1 MILRGGSVSLKC
13 THKHSA
19 RADSLTK
26 GWHHEAYVHLFI
38 QILCASVCIPLS
50 VKLEWMQDSR
60 PPLAQIPQVQRV
72 VCTGWDQR
80 PLEDRKDTACNPSAQ
95 QELLIHRLCRAVI
108 IKPLHEHEP
117 ISKHLLTVLTP
128 SHLGSAWTQSDI
140 CLSNFPLKHSRSIT
154 DRSRQWWP

>member
-1 MILRGGSVSLKC
+1 MILRGGSTSEFEVY
-13 THKHSA
+13 TKHSA
-19 RADSLTK
+19 RADSVTK
-26 GWHHEAYVHLFI
+26 GWHHEAYVHIFI
-38 QILCASVCIPLS
+38 QILCADIPLS
-50 VKLEWMQDSR
+50 VKLEWMQDGR

-80 PLEDRKDTACNPSAQ
+80 PLEDRKDTACNPSVQ

-140 CLSNFPLKHSRSIT
+140 CLSNFLLKHSRSIT
-154 DRSRQWWP
+154 DRTRLWWP